1 MEVAMVTEAGREAD
15 GRPRLRVLVVDDSE
29 AMRIGIRARLATVAE
44 GIYELEVHTAHCGE
58 AAVEHCARERFDLV
72 LMDVVMPGI
81 GGFEATRQIKALRPV
96 PVAILSSLRGQDEHA
111 NAFKA
116 GCDSYL
122 DKPVREADLRELLRQ
137 VALGLL
143 EAP

>member
-1 MEVAMVTEAGREAD
+1 MATTAVRGTD
-15 GRPRLRVLVVDDSE
+15 DRPRLRVLVVDDSE
-29 AMRIGIRARLATVAE
+29 AMRIFIRARLNAVAA
-44 GIYELEVHTAHCGE
+44 GHYDLEIHTAACGE
-58 AAVEHCARERFDLV
+58 AAVEHCGREDVDLV

-81 GGFEATRQIKALRPV
+81 GGFEATRQIKAARNV

-111 NAFKA
+111 EAFRA

-122 DKPVREADLRELLRQ
+122 DKPVREDDLRGLLRQ

-143 EAP
+143 EAR

>member
-1 MEVAMVTEAGREAD
+1 MAATAARGTED
-15 GRPRLRVLVVDDSE
+15 RPRLRVLVVDDSE
-29 AMRIGIRARLATVAE
+29 AMRIFIRARLNAVAA
-44 GIYELEVHTAHCGE
+44 GHYDLEIHTAACGE
-58 AAVEHCARERFDLV
+58 AAVEHCGREAFDLV

-81 GGFEATRQIKALRPV
+81 GGFEATRQIKAARKV

-111 NAFKA
+111 EAFRA

-122 DKPVREADLRELLRQ
+122 DKPVREDDLRRLLRQ